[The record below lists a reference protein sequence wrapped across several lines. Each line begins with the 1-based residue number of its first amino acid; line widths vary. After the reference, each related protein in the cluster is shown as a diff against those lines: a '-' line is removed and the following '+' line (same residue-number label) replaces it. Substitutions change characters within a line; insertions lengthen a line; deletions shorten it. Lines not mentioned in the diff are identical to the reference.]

1 MKKILL
7 MLIVFAGLSI
17 SLAAQKVVT
26 GKVTDENQAP
36 LTGVSVMVKGTTV
49 GTLTDIDGAFSLS
62 VPDNARILS
71 FSFIGMKTSEIE
83 IGTQTTFNVTMEVD
97 IGMLEEVV
105 VIGYG
110 TQRRGSIT
118 GSIASVTTEDIQE
131 LPVIDAGL
139 PVWLPWLQETS
150 PGKELPSVSADEDP

>member
-1 MKKILL
+1 

-49 GTLTDIDGAFSLS
+49 GTLTDTDGAFSLS

-83 IGTQTTFNVTMEVD
+83 IGTQTTFNITMGVD
-97 IGMLEEVV
+97 VGMLEEVV
-105 VIGYG
+105 VIRYG

-118 GSIASVTTEDIQE
+118 GSISSVTTEDIQE
-131 LPVIDAGL
+131 LPVIDVGSA
-139 PVWLPWLQETS
+139 LQRWIY
-150 PGKELPSVSADEDP
+150 

>member
-1 MKKILL
+1 

-49 GTLTDIDGAFSLS
+49 GTLTDTDGAFSLS

-83 IGTQTTFNVTMEVD
+83 IGTQTTFNITMGVD
-97 IGMLEEVV
+97 VGMLEEVV
-105 VIGYG
+105 VIRYG

-118 GSIASVTTEDIQE
+118 GSIPSVTTEDIQE
-131 LPVIDAGL
+131 LPVIDVGSA
-139 PVWLPWLQETS
+139 LQRWIY
-150 PGKELPSVSADEDP
+150 